1 MKTLASQR
9 VLALCALVIAG
20 CSGGAGAKSARDAEA
35 SKVRRPSAA
44 AEERPSP
51 DKAKPAA
58 LPQMTPQAARA
69 YAAGQGSFQ
78 KGDVSAAE
86 KSFAEA
92 ARLDAKAYLALHA
105 LGVARERLGNSSGA
119 LEAYTDALAVVP
131 DFGPAILSQVNL
143 LLALGREQQAEDVA
157 RGALASHPDSAA
169 VLTAF
174 AEVRS
179 VRKDSSAAQQMA
191 QQALKKDPDFRPAMV
206 TLARDHYRAR
216 RLDLALYTLTA
227 ILDGYG
233 QENPPRD
240 KNNAEARY
248 LRALIFREQNKRA
261 AAIEELKKVVQLRPD
276 LVQARLYLAAYMLE
290 AGNAD
295 EARPLLEDALKYDSS
310 NTLLHLNLGDAYRL
324 LGKPKDALD
333 HLEWVARRDPNLAQ
347 THYNLGLVFLFSQN
361 VPGATEKQAIEKA
374 IEAFERYKK
383 LAPRTSRG
391 AGDDVDEL
399 LARARNKK
407 AIIEALESMP
417 SDNATPSNTTPT
429 GGAG

>member
-1 MKTLASQR
+1 MVMTYRGWTWLASSL
-9 VLALCALVIAG
+9 LALAG
-20 CSGGAGAKSARDAEA
+20 CSSGSPAKTPSDAQAGSKAAAKR
-35 SKVRRPSAA
+35 SAA
-44 AEERPSP
+44 AEEASAAKAAPAPRPAMNP
-51 DKAKPAA
+51 P
-58 LPQMTPQAARA
+58 AARA
-69 YAAGQGSFQ
+69 YAAGQASFQ
-78 KGDVSAAE
+78 QGDLNAAE

-92 ARLDAKAYLALHA
+92 ARLDHGAYLALHA
-105 LGVARERLGNSSGA
+105 LGVVRERLGNSAGA
-119 LEAYTDALAVVP
+119 LEAYAGARAVVA
-131 DFGPAILSQVNL
+131 DYGPAILSEVNL
-143 LLALGREQQAEDVA
+143 LLALGREQQAEDLA
-157 RGALASHPDSAA
+157 RGLMARQPESAA

-179 VRKDSSAAQQMA
+179 VRKDSTSAQQMA

-233 QENPPRD
+233 TENPPRD

-261 AAIEELKKVVQLRPD
+261 AAIDELKKVVQLRPD

-295 EARPLLEDALKYDSS
+295 EARPLLEDALKYDAS
-310 NTLLHLNLGDAYRL
+310 NVLVHLNLGDAYRL
-324 LGKPKDALD
+324 LGKPKDALE
-333 HLEWVARRDPNLAQ
+333 HLEWVARRDPNMAQ
-347 THYNLGLVFLFSQN
+347 THYNLGLVYLFSQN

-383 LAPRTSRG
+383 LSPRSGRG

-407 AIIEALESMP
+407 SIIEALEETP
-417 SDNATPSNTTPT
+417 AENAAQT